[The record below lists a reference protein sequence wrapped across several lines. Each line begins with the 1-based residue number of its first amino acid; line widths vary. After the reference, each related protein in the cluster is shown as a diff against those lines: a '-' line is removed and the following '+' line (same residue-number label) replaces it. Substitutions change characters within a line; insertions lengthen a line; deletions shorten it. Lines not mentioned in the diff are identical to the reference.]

1 MTPECACKRGRHFTQ
16 NKEIEV
22 RLGSAFLDCDV
33 EYVISPLTAAR
44 ITADPYDSSPAEG
57 GDVEIYKIIYNPM
70 NVETGKPEPVD
81 LLPILPET
89 EIDRLRTVIEEE
101 ARA

>member
-33 EYVISPLTAAR
+33 EYVISPFTAAR
-44 ITADPYDSSPAEG
+44 ITAPAEG

-89 EIDRLRTVIEEE
+89 EIDRLRMVIEEE